1 MNERSK
7 KGDEKKLG
15 FPCKKPRLKNIDS
28 TRLKSNEN
36 RSGNLISRCFER
48 KEKEKKNK
56 QERGYIRSTQNFLLF
71 PRVTR
76 QSVEIVKFI
85 LVINE
90 IDRRTLCLN
99 FKILPVDIAL
109 SRLSPSR

>member
-1 MNERSK
+1 MKEAK
-7 KGDEKKLG
+7 KETKKKLG

-109 SRLSPSR
+109 SRFSPSR

>member
-71 PRVTR
+71 PLVSSSNEAECRNC
-76 QSVEIVKFI
+76 EIYSRYKR
-85 LVINE
+85 
-90 IDRRTLCLN
+90 DRSSHT
-99 FKILPVDIAL
+99 V
-109 SRLSPSR
+109 S